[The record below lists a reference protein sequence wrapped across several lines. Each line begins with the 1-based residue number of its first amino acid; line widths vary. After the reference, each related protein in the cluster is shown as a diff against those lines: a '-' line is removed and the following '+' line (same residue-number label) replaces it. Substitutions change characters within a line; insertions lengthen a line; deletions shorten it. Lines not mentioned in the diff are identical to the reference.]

1 MKTAHSILFVSALFT
16 TFMAVGMEKVPSA
29 QQAADSSNCSI
40 VQDSESLRLMLL
52 YHSPIRGATPTPC
65 GHAPPRPGPVAS

>member
-16 TFMAVGMEKVPSA
+16 TFMAVGLEKVPSA
-29 QQAADSSNCSI
+29 QQATDSSNCSI

-52 YHSPIRGATPTPC
+52 YHSPVRGAGAPC
-65 GHAPPRPGPVAS
+65 SHEPQRLGLVVS

>member
-1 MKTAHSILFVSALFT
+1 MKTVHSILFVSALFA
-16 TFMAVGMEKVPSA
+16 TFMAVGMENVPTER
-29 QQAADSSNCSI
+29 QATHPKDCGF